1 MKMARTSELFEECAQ
16 PRSFQVKTI
25 ALQIFTRGFT
35 TNENYSFRFSH
46 CHCGS
51 PHGSAADDT
60 TGRLERSVAVL
71 NSINGANN
79 GRWTEQI
86 AATDCVAVIPGFK
99 KGAAVVGFGHGR
111 GFLSCRR
118 GDGWSAP
125 GAVTLETSSVGIQV
139 WGEAIDIVVLFLDSV
154 LRQKLLSGRFAVG
167 TDASATW
174 GNGKAAHED
183 PNAKVVFFGH
193 TKGMFAGGRR
203 RNGLRGRRQC
213 SGRVGAAFFAMT
225 RSIGARTPS
234 SNLELGT
241 RWAV

>member
-118 GDGWSAP
+118 GDDWSAP

-167 TDASATW
+167 TDASASWEMGRPRMKIPMPRSCSSGTRRACSPE
-174 GNGKAAHED
+174 GGEETGCAAEGS
-183 PNAKVVFFGH
+183 AL
-193 TKGMFAGGRR
+193 GGW
-203 RNGLRGRRQC
+203 GLR
-213 SGRVGAAFFAMT
+213 SL
-225 RSIGARTPS
+225 P
-234 SNLELGT
+234 
-241 RWAV
+241 